1 MAFEITK
8 QELTKR
14 ANDLARLFKQTRDK
28 KYREQEIRLRK
39 IIEDLDSG
47 SASSVSTYIHNQS
60 SASSSWTI
68 NHNLDKYPSVT
79 VVDSGD
85 NKVIGAVEYTS
96 RNTVVISFCA
106 TFSGKAYLN

>member
-1 MAFEITK
+1 MAFDITK

-28 KYREQEIRLRK
+28 KYREQEITLRK
-39 IIEDLDSG
+39 IIGELDSG
-47 SASSVSTYIHNQS
+47 PASSVSTYIHTQS

-68 NHNLDKYPSVT
+68 NHNLDKYPSVS
-79 VVDSGD
+79 VVDSAG
-85 NKVIGAVEYTS
+85 NKVIGDVEYTS
-96 RNTVVISFCA
+96 RNSVVVSFCA